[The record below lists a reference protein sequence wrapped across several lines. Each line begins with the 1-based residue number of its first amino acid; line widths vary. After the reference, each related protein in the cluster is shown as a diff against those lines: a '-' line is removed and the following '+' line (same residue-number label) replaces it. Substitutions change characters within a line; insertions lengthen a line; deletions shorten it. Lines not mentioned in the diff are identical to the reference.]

1 ACCRASCTTMR
12 SGWGTSKETPHELP
26 RVHRASVRVLG
37 PRADPAGR
45 AGDPSAPR
53 RLPPVRRALRL
64 RTAVPRLP
72 AGPLSR
78 RGRAPR
84 AETPHPAGAVR
95 RVSWLAPGGLAAALA
110 VGAAVAW
117 GFGWHGLV
125 VLFAFFLSGS
135 LLTQLAERRA
145 PRRTAR
151 QVIANGG
158 VAAVAAWLGAW
169 PAAVGAI
176 AAATADTWATELGAF
191 SPIAPRLITTG
202 ARVTRGAS
210 GGITALGTIGGVA
223 GAAVIAALAQL
234 VRPRGAA
241 PGSAALIAAAGVA
254 GMLGDSLLGATVQAK
269 YECPTCDAR
278 FESGNRVCHEPVRL
292 TRGWR
297 WLDNDA

>member
-1 ACCRASCTTMR
+1 L
-12 SGWGTSKETPHELP
+12 E
-26 RVHRASVRVLG
+26 
-37 PRADPAGR
+37 
-45 AGDPSAPR
+45 
-53 RLPPVRRALRL
+53 
-64 RTAVPRLP
+64 
-72 AGPLSR
+72 
-78 RGRAPR
+78 RG
-84 AETPHPAGAVR
+84 
-95 RVSWLAPGGLAAALA
+95 WLAPGGVAAALA

-117 GFGWHGLV
+117 GYGWRGLV

-223 GAAVIAALAQL
+223 GAAVIAALSQL

-278 FESGNRVCHEPVRL
+278 FERSHTVCHEPVRL

-297 WLDNDA
+297 WLDNDGVNLAATLVGAAVAALGSRH